1 MSHTVLT
8 LFLELLPMQLIFFRV
23 VFGKHGKSKEGM
35 EGGRRKRRKGTK
47 YFILDYVFLTSWHY
61 TGETFIVSIR
71 PPEVQLGL
79 GFRSLFMS

>member
-1 MSHTVLT
+1 MGIFVELC
-8 LFLELLPMQLIFFRV
+8 LENMERERK
-23 VFGKHGKSKEGM
+23 GWREGGEKEG
-35 EGGRRKRRKGTK
+35 KVQNT
-47 YFILDYVFLTSWHY
+47 LDYVILTSWHY